1 MKMGLSKRLG
11 YVMKIFIPAT
21 LANFGPGMQSIGFPL
36 EVGLTIEVGA
46 PTEQW
51 QVQHPFAATVAT
63 DERNYVVQI
72 ATNLAPQLTPH
83 AVTITSTIPTK
94 QYLGVQD
101 ALILAGI
108 ELANQLGQLG
118 LDDFTKL
125 TLAARTAQQPAHVAA
140 ALLGQPTV
148 SYLQHG
154 DVYAS
159 GFICPSYTVL
169 LYLPEATMAP
179 QNDAAVAYADAV
191 AVNASGNM
199 LMAAWQNQQRELAG
213 QLMETDLLQQ
223 PAATDNAALTAIRQA
238 SHALDIYGTV
248 LLEQGPAIA
257 TLVAPEKVQDLIDV
271 LDYVDL
277 PGQFI
282 QLPIGATGIT
292 VLD

>member
-1 MKMGLSKRLG
+1 M
-11 YVMKIFIPAT
+11 MKIFIPAS
-21 LANFGPGMQSIGFPL
+21 LANFGSGMQSIGLPL
-36 EVGLTIEVGA
+36 EVGLTIEIGE

-51 QVQHPFAATVAT
+51 QVQHPFADTVAT

-72 ATNLAPQLTPH
+72 ATNLAPGLTPH
-83 AVTITSTIPTK
+83 AIKITNTSPTK
-94 QYLGVQD
+94 QYLGIQD

-108 ELANQLGQLG
+108 ELANQLGDLG

-148 SYLQHG
+148 SYLQDG

-159 GFICPSYTVL
+159 GFICPAYTVL
-169 LYLPEATMAP
+169 MYLPEAMPTGMP
-179 QNDAAVAYADAV
+179 HTAAQINYADAV
-191 AVNASGNM
+191 AANASGNM

-213 QLMETDLLQQ
+213 QLLENDNLQR
-223 PAATDNAALTAIRQA
+223 PAATDNTALTAIRQA

-248 LLEQGPAIA
+248 LVEQGPAIA

-271 LDYVDL
+271 LGYVDL
-277 PGQFI
+277 PGQFV
-282 QLPIGATGIT
+282 QLPVGSTGIT
-292 VLD
+292 VVD